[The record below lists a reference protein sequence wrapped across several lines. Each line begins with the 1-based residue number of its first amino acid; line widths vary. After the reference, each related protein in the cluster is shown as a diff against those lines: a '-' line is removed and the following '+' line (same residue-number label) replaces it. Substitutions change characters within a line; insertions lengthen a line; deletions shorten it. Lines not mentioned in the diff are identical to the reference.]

1 MSSAHNRRMILG
13 NSMVNETAFSV
24 ELLYD
29 MISIRSCTPK
39 LNATDII
46 NVSIKTTE
54 TLPA

>member
-1 MSSAHNRRMILG
+1 MSSAHNRRMVLG
-13 NSMVNETAFSV
+13 NSMVNKTAFSV

-46 NVSIKTTE
+46 NVSIKTAE